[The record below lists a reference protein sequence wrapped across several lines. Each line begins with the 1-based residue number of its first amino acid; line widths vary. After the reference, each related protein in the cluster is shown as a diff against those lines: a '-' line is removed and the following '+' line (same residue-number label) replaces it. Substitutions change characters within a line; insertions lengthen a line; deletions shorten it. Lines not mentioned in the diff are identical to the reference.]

1 MATTVARHQSVDFE
15 TSPHLLMRAPSS
27 GSAQTKNDRSQPVDD
42 AVVSDDLGTG
52 STKPSNL
59 SIVLAILQ
67 PSLMN
72 FFVSFSTGGI
82 TVGIPV
88 IARAIDL
95 PRSLYLWPSSVFGLT
110 CGSLLLIAGSLSDL
124 LGPKR
129 VELAGCFLLSVF
141 MLASGFAQTGSQ
153 LVAFRALMGVGNA
166 MHLPAAVAIVAN
178 AVPRGRPRNIGFG
191 VLGLS
196 QPLGFS
202 AGLVANGIMIDKLG
216 WRSGFYLA
224 GAVAMLITLVM
235 MRGLP
240 DVKAATSDLS
250 IWRRMWSNIDW
261 VGGIIASGGLAMIA
275 YVLA

>member
-1 MATTVARHQSVDFE
+1 MATTVARHASIEMENSQRLVV
-15 TSPHLLMRAPSS
+15 RAPSS
-27 GSAQTKNDRSQPVDD
+27 KLSKNDRNTPIND
-42 AVVSDDLGTG
+42 AVASDGLEDN

-59 SIVLAILQ
+59 TIVLTILQ

-129 VELAGCFLLSVF
+129 VELLGCFLMSLF
-141 MLASGFAQTGSQ
+141 LLASGFAQTGSQ
-153 LVAFRALMGVGNA
+153 LVAFRALVGVGNA

-202 AGLVANGIMIDKLG
+202 AGLVANGIMIEKLG

-235 MRGLP
+235 SKGLP
-240 DVKAATSDLS
+240 DVRGAASDLS
-250 IWRRMWSNIDW
+250 IWRRMWHNIDW
-261 VGGIIASGGLAMIA
+261 VGGTIASGGLAMIA